1 MSKVQ
6 NRSTTALVGAIE
18 AAAPAGGGDVF
29 GPASSGVN
37 ALARFINASG
47 KLLGDSPGLFYDGT
61 DVLIQGNRASRIGS
75 VDTEVFSAS
84 DFPAPVGGVI
94 TLPSGVYRIEAP
106 IVLSDR
112 IEIGVGAAVRFVS
125 DHSSYTLTYT
135 GVDTFI
141 STNGG
146 PVAEVRFISI
156 RIILTGVG
164 AQALDLDA
172 GIQEFIS
179 AGFTSQASGQSIGS
193 LGTLAQ
199 PFTFVLMDSVLFQG
213 FATGLS
219 VAKAARLAIDDVAM
233 ISALSGSGTLL
244 TIGADVE
251 FAVIDGMEVTAGAL
265 ESWVFI
271 DPATTGRIDIHGVE
285 LRSASAFFA
294 PGSLDEK
301 DPRVELTDSTGQK
314 PSMNIGSV
322 IANANLVPTTI
333 ATINTWTDL
342 DLGGLAVAGSNIE
355 LWDSVDADTGEL
367 RYIGLEPFFGTLNAV
382 FSLVTVGGAREF
394 HFRVV
399 KNGVPLPDA
408 VIAARQVGTVIGSA
422 TLQAPVTGVTNDLFR
437 VQVQNVDN
445 NSDVEIR
452 YLSLSI
458 T

>member
-29 GPASSGVN
+29 GPASSDVN
-37 ALARFINASG
+37 SLARFINASG
-47 KLLGDSPGLFYDGT
+47 KLLGNSPGLVYDGT
-61 DVLIQGNRASRIGS
+61 DVLIQGKRASRIGA

-84 DFPAPVGGVI
+84 DFPAPVSGVI

-106 IVLSDR
+106 IILADR
-112 IEIGVGAAVRFVS
+112 IEIAVGAAVRFVS

-146 PVAEVRFISI
+146 PAEEVRFISI

-164 AQALDLDA
+164 ATALNLDA

-193 LGTLAQ
+193 LGTAAQ
-199 PFTFVLMDSVLFQG
+199 PFTFVLLSSVLFQG

-219 VAKAARLAIDDVAM
+219 VLKAARFAIEDVAI
-233 ISALSGSGTLL
+233 ISAISGSGTLL
-244 TIGADVE
+244 TIGPDVE
-251 FAVIDGMEVTAGAL
+251 VTVLEGMEMTAGAL
-265 ESWVFI
+265 ESALFI
-271 DPATTGRIDIHGVE
+271 DPTTTGRVDLHAIE
-285 LRSASAFFA
+285 LRSAFAFFA

-322 IANANLVPTTI
+322 IVNANLVPTDIVTI
-333 ATINTWTDL
+333 DTWTDL
-342 DLGGLAVAGSNIE
+342 NLGGLAVAGSNIE

-367 RYIGLEPFFGTLNAV
+367 RYIGLEPFFGTLTAV

-399 KNGVPLPDA
+399 KNGAPLPDG

-422 TLQAPVTGVTNDLFR
+422 TLQAPVTVVTDDLIR

-445 NSDVEIR
+445 FSDVEIR
-452 YLSLSI
+452 YFSLSI